1 MTANYQPLLDTRPF
15 FIETKSAT
23 TRGEHNKPRDT
34 ARAMLDENV
43 EVVRRMWDAF
53 LSGDFDTALSCLACD
68 IEWDGT
74 NLPDGRV
81 GRGHEAVLEHAAR
94 WAEAWDDWTVDVEQI
109 RAAHGE
115 KVFVLIRERGWS
127 SSGLKM
133 DERHAELYTVR
144 NGKVV
149 RRVGFSDP
157 VEALES
163 AGASD

>member
-1 MTANYQPLLDTRPF
+1 MV
-15 FIETKSAT
+15 
-23 TRGEHNKPRDT
+23 
-34 ARAMLDENV
+34 DENV
-43 EVVRRMWDAF
+43 QVVRRMWDAF
-53 LSGDFDTALSCLACD
+53 LSGDFDTALSCLASD

-94 WAEAWDDWTVDVEQI
+94 WAEAWDDWTMDVEQI

-115 KVFVLIRERGWS
+115 KVFVLIRERGRS
-127 SSGLKM
+127 SS
-133 DERHAELYTVR
+133 AELSTVR

-157 VEALES
+157 AEALES

>member
-81 GRGHEAVLEHAAR
+81 GRGHEAVLEHALSRAGQKPGTTGP
-94 WAEAWDDWTVDVEQI
+94 WT
-109 RAAHGE
+109 
-115 KVFVLIRERGWS
+115 S
-127 SSGLKM
+127 SRS
-133 DERHAELYTVR
+133 
-144 NGKVV
+144 V
-149 RRVGFSDP
+149 RRTAKRS
-157 VEALES
+157 S
-163 AGASD
+163 C